1 MSVLVYTENWDG
13 KFKKLSYELVSYA
26 AAVAEMLETS
36 VTALSIGD
44 VEKSEMEEFGRYGA
58 SKVLS
63 VKNPHLEKLHS
74 RAHTAVIGDMAEQIG
89 AKVIILANNNTGK
102 ALAPRLSVKLKAGV
116 GAGVSRL
123 PSSTEPFTVYKRVYS
138 GNAYANTVIKTE
150 KKILTLAQNS
160 FNITMTDGNKAEIE
174 ELKYDLDPALADTE
188 IKDVEKQSGKLLLAD
203 AGIVVSGGRGM
214 KSPDNWAPLVEL
226 ADILDGA
233 TACSRPVS
241 DEGWRPHEEHT
252 GQTGK
257 IIAPDL
263 YIAVGISGATQ
274 HIAGVSSSKCI
285 VAINNDK
292 DAPVF
297 ESAKYGIVGDAMK
310 VLPELTSALKKA
322 KSK

>member
-26 AAVAEMLETS
+26 RGIADMLDSSVIAV
-36 VTALSIGD
+36 SIGD
-44 VEKSEMEEFGRYGA
+44 VESGELENLGKYGA
-58 SKVLS
+58 SRILS
-63 VKNPHLEKLHS
+63 IKCPQLKGLDS
-74 RAHTAVIGDMAEQIG
+74 RAYSAILADMAG
-89 AKVIILANNNTGK
+89 KNDAKVIVMANNNTGK
-102 ALAPRLSVKLKAGV
+102 ALAPRLSVRLKAGV
-116 GAGVSRL
+116 GAGVGRL
-123 PSSTEPFTVYKRVYS
+123 PSSTEPFTVNKRVYS
-138 GNAYANTVIKTE
+138 GNAYANVIIKSE
-150 KKILTLAQNS
+150 VKILTLAQNS
-160 FNITMTDGNKAEIE
+160 YEITESPAEAEIE
-174 ELKYDLDPALADTE
+174 EISYDVD
-188 IKDVEKQSGKLLLAD
+188 KDLISTDVRDVRKQSGKLLLTD
-203 AGIVVSGGRGM
+203 ASIVVSGGRGM
-214 KSPDNWAPLVEL
+214 KSPDNWAPLEEL
-226 ADILDGA
+226 AELLGGT

-297 ESAKYGIVGDAMK
+297 ESAKYGIIGDAIK
-310 VLPELTSALKKA
+310 VLPSLNEAVRKV
-322 KSK
+322 KSR

>member
-26 AAVAEMLETS
+26 SAVAEMLGTS

-44 VEKSEMEEFGRYGA
+44 VEKSELEELGRYGA
-58 SKVLS
+58 SKILS
-63 VKNPHLEKLHS
+63 VKNPLLENLQS
-74 RAHTAVIGDMAEQIG
+74 RAHTAVIGDMAEQSG

-138 GNAYANTVIKTE
+138 GNAYANIVIKTE
-150 KKILTLAQNS
+150 KKIITLAQNS
-160 FNITMTDGNKAEIE
+160 FNITMADDNKAEIE
-174 ELKYDLDPALADTE
+174 ELNYDLDPALADTQV
-188 IKDVEKQSGKLLLAD
+188 KDVEKQSGKLLLAD

-214 KSPDNWAPLVEL
+214 KSPDNWAPLLEL
-226 ADILDGA
+226 ADILGGA